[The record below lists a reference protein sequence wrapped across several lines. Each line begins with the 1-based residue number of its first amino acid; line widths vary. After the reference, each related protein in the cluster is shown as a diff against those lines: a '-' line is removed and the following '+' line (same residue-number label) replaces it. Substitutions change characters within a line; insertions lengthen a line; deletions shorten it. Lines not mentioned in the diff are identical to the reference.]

1 MPRSQRPSSV
11 GEEMQELQRQLAHA
25 NVQGN
30 EPTQIANSA
39 FTLLDE
45 ILKAAVIENEGGL
58 TATKA
63 NGKKQLVDE
72 PGSTIIRDHDA
83 THVIFGLD
91 TSIEQES
98 MLDSWVITGTSWKLK
113 ELLAYNKLPELKQ
126 LYKDFWHDPGYFKLV
141 LAAVKLIP
149 IKFKIWKRTR
159 QMNKKWPFVSPD
171 SLMSQRVC
179 DLREEFGIKILTP
192 EERLVKKPL
201 IWSGTIAS

>member
-1 MPRSQRPSSV
+1 MTNLSFQSQDCKITLAE
-11 GEEMQELQRQLAHA
+11 GLEEYRAYLQ
-25 NVQGN
+25 
-30 EPTQIANSA
+30 
-39 FTLLDE
+39 
-45 ILKAAVIENEGGL
+45 
-58 TATKA
+58 A

-171 SLMSQRVC
+171 SLMDQRVC

>member
-1 MPRSQRPSSV
+1 MTNLSFQSQDCKITLAE
-11 GEEMQELQRQLAHA
+11 GLEEYRAYLQ
-25 NVQGN
+25 
-30 EPTQIANSA
+30 
-39 FTLLDE
+39 
-45 ILKAAVIENEGGL
+45 
-58 TATKA
+58 A
-63 NGKKQLVDE
+63 NGKKQLIDS

-171 SLMSQRVC
+171 SLMNQRVC

-192 EERLVKKPL
+192 EERMIKKPL